1 MAGFRVGFWRR
12 GWKWRC
18 GLEQGRGIKGDLT
31 AFEELEGGEGLD
43 KGGAGAGFEGELP
56 GVAAAGAFVEGGE
69 GRREGESGVLL
80 EGLVEGLDVFDG
92 GGFGFEGEAVL
103 ISCMLN

>member
-1 MAGFRVGFWRR
+1 MATFE
-12 GWKWRC
+12 
-18 GLEQGRGIKGDLT
+18 GLK
-31 AFEELEGGEGLD
+31 GGEGLD

-80 EGLVEGLDVFDG
+80 EGLVERLDVFDG
-92 GGFGFEGEAVL
+92 GGFGFEGETEAGEVGIGREGGATAL
-103 ISCMLN
+103 P